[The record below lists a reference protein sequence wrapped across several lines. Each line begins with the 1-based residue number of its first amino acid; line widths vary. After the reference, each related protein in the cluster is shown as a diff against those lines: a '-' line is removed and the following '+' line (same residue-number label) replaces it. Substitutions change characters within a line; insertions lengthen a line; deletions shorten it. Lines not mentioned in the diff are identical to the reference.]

1 MNHLEIKNLY
11 KIFGKTPLKALEMSE
26 AGKTKEDILKETG
39 NTVGVKDVSFG
50 VEHGETFVVMGLSGS
65 GKSTLIRCLNRLH
78 EPTSGEI
85 LLEGK
90 NIANATKEALREI
103 RRKHMGMVFQNF
115 GLFPH
120 KTIIENVDYGLE
132 IQGVTTEE
140 RRRSAKEVLELV
152 GLKGYEKMFPS
163 ELSGGMQQRV
173 GLARALVTDPDILL
187 MDEAFSA
194 LDPLIKKNMQDELI
208 ALQEKMK
215 KTIVFITHD
224 LDEALK
230 LGDRIAVMY
239 EGEIVQIGTPE
250 EILTNPANDYVRD
263 FVENVN
269 RARVIK
275 AESIMKKPLTVV
287 NSKEGPKAALRKMEN
302 EGISSVFVVDKD
314 RKLQGVVTVDGASQ
328 LVDKNERSL
337 KGAIEPVEF
346 ETAPDTLIA
355 DLLPMASK
363 ARYPIA
369 VVDDEKRLLGV
380 VVRVA
385 VIAGIKGIEKGDEAD
400 V

>member
-1 MNHLEIKNLY
+1 MKHLEIKNLY
-11 KIFGKTPLKALEMSE
+11 KIFGKTPDKALEMSKN
-26 AGKTKEDILKETG
+26 GVSKEEILKKTG
-39 NTVGVKDVSFG
+39 NTVGVKNVSFD
-50 VEHGETFVVMGLSGS
+50 VEEGETFVVMGLSGS

-78 EPTSGEI
+78 ESTAGEI

-90 NIANATKEALREI
+90 NLLDVDKEELRNI
-103 RRKHMGMVFQNF
+103 RRKKMGMVFQNF

-120 KTIIENVDYGLE
+120 KTIIQNVDYGLE
-132 IQGVTTEE
+132 IQNIPLED
-140 RRRSAKEVLELV
+140 RRKSAQEVLELV
-152 GLKGYEKMFPS
+152 GLKGYENMYPS

-208 ALQEKMK
+208 ALQEKMQ

-250 EILTNPANDYVRD
+250 EILTKPANDYVRD

-269 RARVIK
+269 RARVIR

-302 EGISSVFVVDKD
+302 EGISSVFVVDKN
-314 RKLQGVVTVDGASQ
+314 RVLQGVVTADDASS
-328 LVDKNERSL
+328 LVDKGDKDL
-337 KGAIEPVEF
+337 KNAIQKVDY
-346 ETAPDTLIA
+346 ETSPDTLIA

-363 ARYPIA
+363 ATYPIA
-369 VVDDEKRLLGV
+369 VVDEKRRLLGV

-385 VIAGIKGIEKGDEAD
+385 VIAGIKGVDKGDVANA
-400 V
+400 